1 VDEVVTLDQQAES
14 DVDADTS
21 DDAPFYAKKISQQPS
36 AEEDS
41 PAQINDGIDDDVIDL
56 IDDDIVEPTSSYSEP
71 VTAEAEETKESTL
84 ETKLP
89 PIKVAGVGREAMSAS
104 AKDEKSQLQERYDT
118 MEPDEKAYNILVD
131 LGMVKVNPDPSSPDY
146 DHSCDDELAD

>member
-1 VDEVVTLDQQAES
+1 MKTQKNCQYFS
-14 DVDADTS
+14 
-21 DDAPFYAKKISQQPS
+21 
-36 AEEDS
+36 
-41 PAQINDGIDDDVIDL
+41 L
-56 IDDDIVEPTSSYSEP
+56 ILTPEQ
-71 VTAEAEETKESTL
+71 ESTL

-89 PIKVAGVGREAMSAS
+89 PIKVAGVGREAMSAR
-104 AKDEKSQLQERYDT
+104 AKDERSQLQKRYDA